1 MGKLRHMEGRQ
12 RGSTRRHN
20 CEADSNK
27 RLVSHD
33 WDGDEIVTTYRCRR
47 CDRTREER
55 KTTAEIEAGLRAQTQ
70 RQIDEQLRGG
80 VW

>member
-1 MGKLRHMEGRQ
+1 MEGPV
-12 RGSTRRHN
+12 RGTKRRHN

-33 WDGDEIVTTYRCRR
+33 WDGDEIVTTFRCGR
-47 CDRTREER
+47 CDRTWEER
-55 KTTAEIEAGLRAQTQ
+55 KTTAEIESGLRAQTQ

-80 VW
+80 GR